1 MAWEGGFKWEWDEGN
16 KGDFGSADYYE
27 ALKRGGK
34 GKKQLMATKKA
45 VESWAES
52 KPMGKGLD
60 SEDPDDWSNKLAFFD
75 KDHPGLGIGTQ
86 KTEIGYTGF
95 GNLHGEQK
103 WEDNRADEYK
113 GKGWYTEADL
123 LGGLAEGQSYTDIS
137 SHFADS
143 NNLWKIRPGDNVLKT
158 ISEGKKLE
166 DTSPLLQGV
175 EESEKL
181 IKQGKKDFSQL
192 ETDLGG
198 QIEDLTGEIS
208 TLEQQAVDN
217 SDTIKALQ
225 SKFSGEL
232 AQLSKAAASVRQNAP
247 RSVGGAGSATGIRFA
262 KSPQNRGSL
271 SGLTRAGGAWAGSGP
286 TNKLKTG
293 NISFV

>member
-1 MAWEGGFKWEWDEGN
+1 MAGFQWEWDEGN

-34 GKKQLMATKKA
+34 SKKELMATKEA
-45 VESWAES
+45 VFNWAKS
-52 KPMGKGLD
+52 SPMGKEGTPFAGK
-60 SEDPDDWSNKLAFFD
+60 SAFFN
-75 KDHPGLGIGTQ
+75 KDHLGLGIGDQ
-86 KTEIGYTGF
+86 KPEIGYTGF
-95 GNLHGEQK
+95 GNLSAEAKDWQT
-103 WEDNRADEYK
+103 DDEKRGDDYK

-137 SHFADS
+137 SHFADI
-143 NNLWKIRPGDNVLKT
+143 NNLWKLHSGSDVLKM
-158 ISEGKKLE
+158 INEGKKIE
-166 DTSPLLQGV
+166 DTTPLLQGV
-175 EESEKL
+175 EKSEKL

-198 QIEDLTGEIS
+198 QIKDLTGEIS

-217 SDTIKALQ
+217 SDTIKDLQ
-225 SKFSGEL
+225 SKFSDEL
-232 AQLSKAAASVRQNAP
+232 KQLSKAAASVRQNAP

-271 SGLTRAGGAWAGSGP
+271 SGLTRAGGAWAGTGP
-286 TNKLKTG
+286 TNKLT
-293 NISFV
+293 SLALEL

>member
-1 MAWEGGFKWEWDEGN
+1 MAWEGGFKWDWDEGN
-16 KGDFGSADYYE
+16 VGDWGAADYYE

-34 GKKQLMATKKA
+34 TPAQLMATKKA
-45 VESWAES
+45 VESWAEN
-52 KPMGKGLD
+52 KPMGK
-60 SEDPDDWSNKLAFFD
+60 EDTPFAGKSAFFD
-75 KDHPGLGIGTQ
+75 QDHPGLGIGTQ

-95 GNLHGEQK
+95 GNLYGEQK
-103 WEDNRADEYK
+103 WDDKRGDDYK

-175 EESEKL
+175 EKSQKL
-181 IKQGKKDFSQL
+181 IEQGKKDYSTLQ
-192 ETDLGG
+192 TDLGG
-198 QIEDLTGEIS
+198 QITDLTGEIS
-208 TLEQQAVDN
+208 TLEEQAGAN
-217 SDTIKALQ
+217 ADTIAALQ
-225 SKFSGEL
+225 SKFSDEL

-262 KSPQNRGSL
+262 QSPQNRGSL